1 MPPAHENEGDREGSE
16 LPTDAVSEASVEG
29 PKDPSPATNDAAMN
43 DGGSAV
49 VEVAR
54 TVDAPALP
62 VGLWI
67 GLACGV
73 VMMATLL
80 VFGRPKKEAE
90 EILVVSAASGD
101 VAHAESKLPTSEE
114 RTKVAP
120 AGDDGTGDGEAMGG
134 IGQLLARRPGKS
146 EDKERAVRLSRHA
159 VLARVAGNVARTE
172 IDETFTNDTDD
183 ELEGIY
189 RFPLPHGAQ
198 IERLALEVD
207 GKLVEG
213 SFVDRA
219 RASAIWRGALHA
231 AAPKAPKPREE
242 IVWVPGPWHDPALLE
257 WTRGGRFELRVF
269 PIPKRG
275 SRRIVVAY
283 TEIVAPSSGVR
294 RYVYPL
300 PRGAGA
306 PTIDEVSFDA
316 QVVGHDAAS
325 GVRAAGYRFDQRT
338 EASTEKLSMHARS
351 FVPAGDWTIDYALS
365 DRDRDWTAW
374 GYRAPSD
381 ERGSASG
388 DDAFVAIALRPTWPK
403 PVDTRARDV
412 VLVVDAGRSMFGERF
427 ARARNLAV
435 ALVRRA
441 DPRDRVAVL
450 ACDVGCRALDGGF
463 VTPGERS
470 ARDVEAFLAKTT
482 PDGAS
487 DLVAAVREALAV
499 PGRDRARDSRIVMIG
514 DGVASA
520 GYRSRERMAAA
531 VRDGA
536 TDPSVEIVTVPV
548 GADADAP
555 AMEAIARAGG
565 GAVVPYGSGRKTS
578 DVAREVLDVT
588 SGAMLRD
595 VSLALP
601 DDLYDVAP
609 RDIGSVRPGQE
620 VIVTA
625 RARRSEISG
634 DVRLNGTVAG
644 APFEATYA
652 VRATAT
658 TDRANAFVPRLHAV
672 SRIADAE
679 RDGTEEAKGAAI
691 ALSKRYAVPS
701 RWTSLLVLESEA
713 MFTAFGIERTSPQP
727 SWTGDEAPEAE
738 MAEASRSP
746 AAGGSAASM
755 DLASGVR
762 SESSPRARA
771 FDEAAEPKKAARAAS
786 SLGRAAPSPTM
797 APPFVPPPPL
807 DRPGRYMKK
816 TYVRRATIAAAGA
829 TRGELDKLDAAREA
843 VMRAPDERAKRKEFA
858 RLLSR
863 GGRLDELDDVLAAWE
878 TRDPFDVDALLFR
891 ADAAG
896 RRGDREASL
905 RIATGAL
912 SSLALSDDDAFTL
925 ATTLARSYERVGDAS
940 VACALRITAAELK
953 GNDADARARA
963 VLCERRAGRTS
974 AADRWLDGLDGV
986 RRRAVEGALAHVDD
1000 APAAPSSAT
1009 IVVSAKWEDG
1019 ADLDLS
1025 IVDPSGRRAAAAT
1038 RLKGARAAGAT
1049 SRDHE
1054 TIGLSTGEAGP
1065 FLIEIARAGGEG
1077 PTRVRGEL
1085 EVRAF
1090 GKTKTLP
1097 FVVTTGAERIARI
1110 DVRWDVELVPIDGIG
1125 RFDRL
1130 DPSPRPPTPPI
1141 RPMRRD
1147 PVIFGP

>member
-1 MPPAHENEGDREGSE
+1 MSPAQENEGGREGSE
-16 LPTDAVSEASVEG
+16 AS
-29 PKDPSPATNDAAMN
+29 TNDASDAPAEARKPSATSGPSATSATSTS
-43 DGGSAV
+43 DAGAAV
-49 VEVAR
+49 VEAAR
-54 TVDAPALP
+54 TSEAPSLP

-73 VMMATLL
+73 VAMAALL
-80 VFGRPKKEAE
+80 VFGRPKKAPEGP
-90 EILVVSAASGD
+90 SATSASGI
-101 VAHAESKLPTSEE
+101 ATQAEGSLPTETTGTS
-114 RTKVAP
+114 RAP
-120 AGDDGTGDGEAMGG
+120 VLGDDDADDDGASGG
-134 IGQLLARRPGKS
+134 LGQLLARRPGKS

-159 VLARVAGNVARTE
+159 VQARVAGNVARTE

-219 RASAIWRGALHA
+219 KASAIWRGAIHA

-269 PIPKRG
+269 PIPKHG

-283 TEIVAPSSGVR
+283 TEVVAPSSVVR

-306 PTIDEVSFDA
+306 PTIDDFSFEA
-316 QVVGHDAAS
+316 QLVGHDASS
-325 GVRAAGYRFDQRT
+325 GVRASGYPLEQRG
-338 EASTEKLSMHARS
+338 EASAEKLSMHARS
-351 FVPAGDWTIDYALS
+351 FVPAGDLTIAYALS

-381 ERGSASG
+381 DGRATSG
-388 DDAFVAIALRPTWPK
+388 DGDAFVAIALRPTWPK
-403 PVDTRARDV
+403 PADTKARDL

-427 ARARNLAV
+427 ARARNLA
-435 ALVRRA
+435 ASLARGA
-441 DPRDRVAVL
+441 DPKDRVTVL
-450 ACDVGCRALDGGF
+450 ACDVVCRAFDRGF
-463 VTPGERS
+463 VSPGEGTS
-470 ARDVEAFLAKTT
+470 RDVEAFLAKRT
-482 PDGAS
+482 PEGAS
-487 DLVAAVREALAV
+487 DLVAAVREAVAV
-499 PGRDRARDSRIVMIG
+499 PGRDRARDLRVVLVG
-514 DGVASA
+514 DGGASA

-531 VRDGA
+531 VRDA
-536 TDPSVEIVTVPV
+536 VTEPTAEIVAVPV

-565 GAVVPYGSGRKTS
+565 GVVVPYGPGRRAN
-578 DVAREVLDVT
+578 DVAREVLEAA

-601 DDLYDVAP
+601 EGFYDVAP
-609 RDIGSVRPGQE
+609 SVIGSVRPGQE

-625 RARRSEISG
+625 RTQRSAMAG
-634 DVRLNGTVAG
+634 DVRLRGTVLG
-644 APFEATYA
+644 AAFEATYP
-652 VRATAT
+652 VRATTT
-658 TDRANAFVPRLHAV
+658 TDRANAFVPRLHAAF
-672 SRIADAE
+672 RIADAE
-679 RDGTEEAKGAAI
+679 RDGTEEAKGVAVS
-691 ALSKRYAVPS
+691 LSKRYAVPS

-713 MFTAFGIERTSPQP
+713 MFTAFGIDRTSARP
-727 SWTGDEAPEAE
+727 SWTGDEAADSE
-738 MAEASRSP
+738 MAEAPRPP
-746 AAGGSAASM
+746 ASDSDARGATVSGSQ
-755 DLASGVR
+755 G
-762 SESSPRARA
+762 ESYPRPRAL
-771 FDEAAEPKKAARAAS
+771 DEAAEPKKAARAPS
-786 SLGRAAPSPTM
+786 SLGRAAPSPTI
-797 APPFVPPPPL
+797 APPFVPPPDL
-807 DRPGRYMKK
+807 RPGRYMKK
-816 TYVRRATIAAAGA
+816 TYVRRATIAAAST
-829 TRGELDKLDAAREA
+829 TRAEQEKLDAAREA
-843 VMRAPDERAKRKEFA
+843 VLRAPDERAKRKELA

-863 GGRLDELDDVLAAWE
+863 SGRLDELDDVLTAWE
-878 TRDPFDVDALLFR
+878 ARDPFDVDALLLR
-891 ADAAG
+891 ADGIG

-905 RIATGAL
+905 RVATGAL

-925 ATTLARSYERVGDAS
+925 ATTLARSYERLGDAS
-940 VACALRITAAELK
+940 IACALRITAAELK
-953 GNDADARARA
+953 GSDADARARA
-963 VLCERRAGRTS
+963 VQCERRAGRPS
-974 AADRWLDGLDGV
+974 AADRWFDGLEGA
-986 RRRAVEGALAHVDD
+986 RRRAVESALAHVDD
-1000 APAAPSSAT
+1000 APAAPSSAP

-1025 IVDPSGRRAAAAT
+1025 LVDPSGRRAAAAT

-1065 FLIEIARAGGEG
+1065 FLVEIARAGSDG
-1077 PTRVRGEL
+1077 PSRVRGEL
-1085 EVRAF
+1085 EIRAF

-1097 FVVTTGAERIARI
+1097 FVVTTDAERIARI
-1110 DVRWDVELVPIDGIG
+1110 DVRWDVELVPVDE
-1125 RFDRL
+1125 
-1130 DPSPRPPTPPI
+1130 PAPWPRPPSPPI